1 MDDTDV
7 IIVTEAEDGLRID
20 KILATRFQEGYSR
33 TYFQWLIQEKKV
45 LLNGEIVK
53 KRIMP
58 KAGDEIEIQYV
69 CLPQPNLT
77 PENIPL
83 EIIFEDEYMIVVDK
97 PAGMVVHPASGN
109 WSGTFVNALLYHCQ
123 EVSAL
128 LDPTS
133 PELNVRPGI
142 VHRLDKNTTGLLV
155 AAKTSK
161 AHEKLAALF
170 FNREIRK
177 EYLAICIGNPGNV
190 DIEAPIGRNP
200 SCYQK
205 MAVVKEGKKAL
216 SQCKTLSYN
225 GKLSLVS
232 VNLVTGRT
240 HQIRVHLQSINTPVL
255 GDPIYGN
262 VKINLANK
270 AERQMLHAHRLE
282 FIHPFTQEHL
292 KFEAPLPKEMNTI
305 VKNIFL

>member
-7 IIVTEAEDGLRID
+7 IIVTQEEEGLRID
-20 KILATRFQEGYSR
+20 RILATRFKEGYSR
-33 TYFQWLIQEKKV
+33 TYFQWLIEEQKI

-53 KRIMP
+53 KSIMP
-58 KAGDEIEIQYV
+58 KSGDEIELQYV
-69 CLPQPNLT
+69 CLPQPSLA

-83 EIIFEDEYMIVVDK
+83 DIIYEDEYMIVVNK

-128 LDPTS
+128 LDSAS
-133 PELNVRPGI
+133 PDLNVRPGI

-161 AHEKLAALF
+161 AHEKLAFLF

-190 DIEAPIGRNP
+190 DIEAPIGRSP
-200 SCYQK
+200 ACYQK
-205 MAVVKEGKKAL
+205 MAVVKNGKKAL
-216 SQCKTLSYN
+216 SQCKTLGYN

-240 HQIRVHLQSINTPVL
+240 HQIRVHLQSVNTPVL

-262 VKINLANK
+262 EKINKANK
-270 AERQMLHAHRLE
+270 VERQLLHAHRLE
-282 FIHPFTQEHL
+282 FIHPFTQQPL
-292 KFEAPLPKEMNTI
+292 KFEAPLPEVMNSI
-305 VKNIFL
+305 SKNIFL